1 MTEYR
6 VTQRGKTCDVF
17 QELDRLEKFGLIEKI
32 VSRETLPVKKTNPD
46 IKIAI
51 DYYHVK
57 FLEKFDVKPDI
68 KGAKDAAILARVIK
82 NYGLDR
88 TKQMIDA
95 FLESDDSFIAS
106 SGWTLGIFS
115 LVLNK
120 LLLNHK
126 PVTKTGK
133 ALKVIADWGND
144 ADEKSVSDRDRD
156 VIDV

>member
-1 MTEYR
+1 
-6 VTQRGKTCDVF
+6 
-17 QELDRLEKFGLIEKI
+17 
-32 VSRETLPVKKTNPD
+32 
-46 IKIAI
+46 
-51 DYYHVK
+51 
-57 FLEKFDVKPDI
+57 
-68 KGAKDAAILARVIK
+68 
-82 NYGLDR
+82 
-88 TKQMIDA
+88 MIDA